1 MHASDVE
8 KEEERFTVVAVLLQS
23 ESVTLPATTDTDVT
37 LSATTGTDVTLPVT
51 TNTHGAGNVSE
62 FERLESFHWVQL
74 LSEDVAHVIS
84 ATMRVRLHE
93 GTTTARISHIL
104 LYACSTP
111 RKLVNFTAANVRQVA
126 QVCLI
131 YDCLCSPGPI
141 EFTGF
146 MTPLLVKL
154 LLIVRLHHVDLF
166 TLLCYV
172 RMCHVT

>member
-131 YDCLCSPGPI
+131 YDCLCSPGPTHETRMSCKTI
-141 EFTGF
+141 GKKLHFTNLAIIF
-146 MTPLLVKL
+146 
-154 LLIVRLHHVDLF
+154 F
-166 TLLCYV
+166 
-172 RMCHVT
+172 